1 VTRPNPKKGKK
12 AKKKQKKD
20 KNLLPFTYGK
30 LPETKGK
37 KMNQLFIY
45 ANHTMRA
52 NIEGDAQLVV
62 ESLRAQPLK
71 HGIYP
76 VNFAEGEA
84 YDLLEQ
90 LMETVHCDTI
100 AEADAELQKK
110 VALLIEKKV
119 FDSLESLND
128 WVDVDKF

>member
-1 VTRPNPKKGKK
+1 MKGR
-12 AKKKQKKD
+12 
-20 KNLLPFTYGK
+20 
-30 LPETKGK
+30 

-45 ANHTMRA
+45 AGHTMRA

-84 YDLLEQ
+84 YESLEQ

-110 VALLIEKKV
+110 VALLIEQNV

>member
-1 VTRPNPKKGKK
+1 VTRPNPKKSKK
-12 AKKKQKKD
+12 AKKRQKKG

-30 LPETKGK
+30 LPEMKGK
-37 KMNQLFIY
+37 KMNKLFIY
-45 ANHTMRA
+45 EGHTMRA

-62 ESLRAQPLK
+62 ESLRAKPIQ

-84 YDLLEQ
+84 WELLEQ
-90 LMETVHCDTI
+90 VMTNVHCDTI

-110 VALLIEKKV
+110 IASLIEKNV
-119 FDSLESLND
+119 LEPFESLND
-128 WVDVDKF
+128 WDDVDKF

>member
-1 VTRPNPKKGKK
+1 
-12 AKKKQKKD
+12 
-20 KNLLPFTYGK
+20 
-30 LPETKGK
+30 
-37 KMNQLFIY
+37 MNQLFIY
-45 ANHTMRA
+45 AGHTMRA

-90 LMETVHCDTI
+90 LMETVHCETI

-110 VALLIEKKV
+110 VASLIEKNV